1 MYHEPFGP
9 EGTEN
14 EHSDFW
20 TDIPEGSDMMPGVMP
35 GMMPG
40 GVPSPLA
47 DDLYPTGRHAAQK
60 NEYGTGIDPAAPGTN
75 AAPMPG
81 DAPEQRPD
89 IRAQGDGSGMADW
102 DADGE
107 VVGNFEP
114 GSRQSTEKAG
124 GLPASQDCD
133 RASEPDSG
141 L

>member
-20 TDIPEGSDMMPGVMP
+20 TDIPEGSDMIPGVMP
-35 GMMPG
+35 GM
-40 GVPSPLA
+40 
-47 DDLYPTGRHAAQK
+47 
-60 NEYGTGIDPAAPGTN
+60 
-75 AAPMPG
+75 MPG

-107 VVGNFEP
+107 VAGNFEP

-124 GLPASQDCD
+124 DLPGSQDCD
-133 RASEPDSG
+133 RAGEPDNG